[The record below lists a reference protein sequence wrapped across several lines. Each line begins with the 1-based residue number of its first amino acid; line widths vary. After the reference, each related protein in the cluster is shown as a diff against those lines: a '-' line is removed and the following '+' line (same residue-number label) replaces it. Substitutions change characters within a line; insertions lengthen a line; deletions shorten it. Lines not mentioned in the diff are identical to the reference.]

1 MDRSGEDEWPILKRL
16 LTTGPVNNNNN
27 NKGVIFK

>member
-27 NKGVIFK
+27 NNGVIFK

>member
-1 MDRSGEDEWPILKRL
+1 MDRSGEDEWPILKKL

-27 NKGVIFK
+27 GVIFK